1 MKEKILIAL
10 KTKFKNLG
18 FGDSTFD
25 TVATFLEA
33 TVTEETQ
40 IDNSVAGV
48 ESLLK
53 GFQADADKRVTTA
66 VQKVKTETPPKGGD
80 DKKQEPTMP
89 PTQSDDIPSWAKGLT
104 DTISALTSKI
114 NTLESDKTI
123 GTRKQTLEAKLKAAN
138 CSEQLQA
145 KILKDFSRMNF
156 DKDEDFAA
164 YLTETEQDVAT
175 LAQQTAN
182 DSLSAIPKPF
192 MGTVN
197 KDGVSTATAEYLATL
212 GDGSKPAVQGKP
224 LFQ

>member
-18 FGDSTFD
+18 FSDATFD
-25 TVATFLEA
+25 TVASFLET

-40 IDNSVAGV
+40 IDTSVAGV
-48 ESLLK
+48 EGLLK
-53 GFQADADKRVTTA
+53 GFQADADKRVTSA
-66 VQKVKTETPPKGGD
+66 VQKVKTETPKGGEE
-80 DKKQEPTMP
+80 KKQEPTMP
-89 PTQSDDIPSWAKGLT
+89 PNPTDEIPAWAKGLT

-114 NTLESDKTI
+114 NTLESGKTLE
-123 GTRKQTLEAKLKAAN
+123 TRKQTLEAKLKAAK

-156 DKDEDFAA
+156 ETQEDFDL
-164 YLTETEQDVAT
+164 YLTETEQDVTT
-175 LAQQTAN
+175 LAQQSVN
-182 DSLSAIPKPF
+182 ESLSAIPKPF
-192 MGTVN
+192 LGQVN